1 MREAVASAKDP
12 KGLLKQSFLELC
24 NDNDLLTVKQKG
36 KLFDD
41 IVDKTKNARGGAVI
55 SRFRS
60 NTTGRG
66 AQSENSIAFRSEIKA
81 LAKKGRG
88 SAKGKEKGKTSGSSH
103 DE

>member
-1 MREAVASAKDP
+1 MASAKDS
-12 KGLLKQSFLELC
+12 KGSLKQSFLELC

-55 SRFRS
+55 NRFRS

-66 AQSENSIAFRSEIKA
+66 AQSENSIAFRSEIKE
-81 LAKKGRG
+81 LTKKGQRKCKDRG
-88 SAKGKEKGKTSGSSH
+88 N
-103 DE
+103 